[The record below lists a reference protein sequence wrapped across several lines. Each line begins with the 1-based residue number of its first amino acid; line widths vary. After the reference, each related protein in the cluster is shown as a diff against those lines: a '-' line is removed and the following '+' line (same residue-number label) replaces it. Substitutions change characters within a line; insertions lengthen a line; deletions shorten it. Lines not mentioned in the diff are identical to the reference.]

1 MENITFGDLS
11 TSLKFIIEL
20 AGAIITIYFA
30 VKKAVAKAF
39 EPLNARMDSIE
50 ANMKKKMDEVEL
62 QTIKNFLVQELS
74 NIKRDAYPLDEMTKK
89 RFFEEYDAYIAKGQ
103 NSYIKHEVEECQKKG
118 LL

>member
-50 ANMKKKMDEVEL
+50 ANMKKKMDEV
-62 QTIKNFLVQELS
+62 S